1 MPDPAQGKPSS
12 GSQMGRE
19 HGPAVEHL
27 SGAHELLKSLQ
38 EKLGT
43 HPELEEA
50 IVKVEMALSI
60 LTVKTAGLL

>member
-1 MPDPAQGKPSS
+1 MPTQGKPQS
-12 GSQMGRE
+12 GE
-19 HGPAVEHL
+19 HAPAIEHL

>member
-1 MPDPAQGKPSS
+1 MQTPGQLQS
-12 GSQMGRE
+12 GPQPGQNA
-19 HGPAVEHL
+19 PAVEHL

-38 EKLGT
+38 GKLGK

>member
-1 MPDPAQGKPSS
+1 MPTPGQQPGGTQP
-12 GSQMGRE
+12 SQM
-19 HGPAVEHL
+19 PAVEHL

-38 EKLGT
+38 GKLGQ

>member
-1 MPDPAQGKPSS
+1 MQNS
-12 GSQMGRE
+12 GRSQAGP
-19 HGPAVEHL
+19 GQSPTAPAVEHL
-27 SGAHELLKSLQ
+27 SGAHELLKALQ